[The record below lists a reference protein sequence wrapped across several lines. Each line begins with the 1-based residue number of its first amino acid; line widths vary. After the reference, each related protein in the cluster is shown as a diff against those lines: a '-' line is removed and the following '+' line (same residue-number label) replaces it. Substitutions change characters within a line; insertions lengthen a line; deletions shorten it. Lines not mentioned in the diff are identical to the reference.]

1 MKGRYLIVSNAPKRN
16 NYILI
21 YLIDDNYLSKLNTQK
36 NAEWHNPINK
46 EKKMKPKKIK
56 KYRSSKTMIWLIR
69 THLKKLLHAT
79 AAIFQKKIPY
89 CVDLWQCTTAVSIPC
104 WSKIYSDNTFCRHLN
119 LCMSIFFCNISKY
132 HLWYPTYEYIA
143 LQFLNIMLGFYWFK
157 KNRHGVL
164 YWNFFYSNLD
174 GVLPE
179 SGVL

>member
-1 MKGRYLIVSNAPKRN
+1 
-16 NYILI
+16 
-21 YLIDDNYLSKLNTQK
+21 
-36 NAEWHNPINK
+36 
-46 EKKMKPKKIK
+46 
-56 KYRSSKTMIWLIR
+56 MIWLIR

-157 KNRHGVL
+157 KNTDTVCCIETFFTITLMVFCQKVEFYKGIFWYHWWYFDTTGGIYFSLFDIGSTNFRFGQCHSTGLVVKTFSNSVL
-164 YWNFFYSNLD
+164 
-174 GVLPE
+174 
-179 SGVL
+179 